1 MVEASNGSIEEIRQ
15 YLESAYRSGIH
26 LVKALI
32 ERKLSLPKWEKN
44 NVERATKLRLER
56 LRLLEELQKKG
67 HLLK

>member
-1 MVEASNGSIEEIRQ
+1 M
-15 YLESAYRSGIH
+15 
-26 LVKALI
+26 KALI